1 MAKRRYPHR
10 GRCVAGVL
18 LVITLLAMAAPA
30 GAAELTID
38 PGAGAIQAG
47 IDSLLGSSTDPSD
60 TLILNPGTYN
70 EHTITIRKN
79 IMIRAADG
87 HGPADT
93 IIDAQSLGRIFDDA
107 GNYALA
113 IDNLTLQNGIASSS
127 SYYGHGGAIYAGSG
141 SVTVTSS
148 EISGCRS
155 GDSPGYVSGHGGAI
169 YSYSGSVTV
178 TSTTISGCQV
188 GDGTYSP
195 SGNGGAIY
203 TDIGI
208 VTVTSSTISN
218 CRAGDDFITGGWG
231 GAIATNS
238 GSVTVTSSTISDC
251 RAGDASV
258 GGGWGGAIATSS
270 GSVTVTSSTISNC
283 RAGNP
288 WGDGG
293 AIYTSSG
300 SGTVH
305 FSRLISNYAPDEGD
319 TFYGPIAAHDNWW
332 GSNAG
337 PSSDDLFS
345 GATAPTWLVL
355 GITASP
361 SAITTAETSTIRANL
376 SYHTDGSTVS
386 LAPGPD
392 TVPDGIPAAFAASNG
407 GVLPGS
413 ATTISGI
420 ASATFTPSG
429 AGTGTVSVTVDSAM
443 VSVPVELIP
452 IVSSIEPATG
462 PAAGV
467 TRVTITGTGFNGAS
481 GAAFDGTPGTNFT
494 VMDSTHI
501 TVDSPAHAPGTGH
514 VRVRSSSGSL
524 SAETSADIFIWT
536 GSATHLYVSA
546 SSPQTAG
553 TPFDFMVTALDALGN
568 RVSDYAGTVHLSSS
582 DAIATCPADYTFVPG
597 DAGVHNFPSG
607 ATFMTAGT
615 QFITAIDT
623 VDGTITGDSAGIDVG
638 AGPAAHF
645 TVTASATATAGI
657 PLTVLTVTAIDAAGN
672 TNDGYTG
679 TVHFTGSDATATYP
693 ADYTFVAG
701 DAGVHSFASEA
712 TLRTAGTQYITATDT
727 ITTSVTGTSGTI
739 TVSPGPATH
748 VTVTAPATAAVENPV
763 DFDVAA
769 VDDYENTV
777 TGYTGTVTFSSSDS
791 AATLPGASTLTGG
804 RGTFPATF
812 MTAGIQTITATGTD
826 GPSTITGTSGTIRVL
841 MATHFSVTAPA
852 SATTGLPLTITVT
865 ALDDDN
871 NPVTGYAGTV
881 HFTSSDP
888 AATLPADTTLT
899 GGTGAF
905 SAILRTLGPQTI
917 TATGPGSSTITG
929 TSGSIAVSD
938 RVYPSSPDDP
948 FPSSPGTGSGAGNPS
963 NLPLMTVTVNI
974 GGDSKAWQATVT
986 GTKLSEL
993 IVTGTVQN
1001 SAGGNLT
1008 APPGTVY
1015 QYISLVPARFNSIT
1029 KAVIRFTVPQAWLDE
1044 NNIDPKSIVLYR
1056 STANGWEALPTTIVE
1071 TRDGTVYY
1079 SAESTGFS
1087 LFAIAGMP
1095 GGAAA
1100 AVSAPVAATG
1110 GLAEGQEQVRTTTV
1124 KKAPAPTQTT
1134 APAPAIPAPAGSSGF
1149 PFMTPV
1155 LIVTGCVVLIAG
1167 GWYVRRWWIRRQN
1180 PALFKEYD

>member
-1 MAKRRYPHR
+1 MHVSLRRTIL
-10 GRCVAGVL
+10 AT
-18 LVITLLAMAAPA
+18 IILLALC
-30 GAAELTID
+30 GSV
-38 PGAGAIQAG
+38 QAG
-47 IDSLLGSSTDPSD
+47 
-60 TLILNPGTYN
+60 LNLWTGDGPFPQVSGQ
-70 EHTITIRKN
+70 
-79 IMIRAADG
+79 RAV
-87 HGPADT
+87 H
-93 IIDAQSLGRIFDDA
+93 
-107 GNYALA
+107 ALA
-113 IDNLTLQNGIASSS
+113 IS
-127 SYYGHGGAIYAGSG
+127 
-141 SVTVTSS
+141 
-148 EISGCRS
+148 
-155 GDSPGYVSGHGGAI
+155 
-169 YSYSGSVTV
+169 
-178 TSTTISGCQV
+178 
-188 GDGTYSP
+188 GDGTVIYS
-195 SGNGGAIY
+195 GLN
-203 TDIGI
+203 
-208 VTVTSSTISN
+208 
-218 CRAGDDFITGGWG
+218 
-231 GAIATNS
+231 
-238 GSVTVTSSTISDC
+238 
-251 RAGDASV
+251 
-258 GGGWGGAIATSS
+258 
-270 GSVTVTSSTISNC
+270 
-283 RAGNP
+283 
-288 WGDGG
+288 
-293 AIYTSSG
+293 
-300 SGTVH
+300 SGTVM
-305 FSRLISNYAPDEGD
+305 SL
-319 TFYGPIAAHDNWW
+319 TFGP
-332 GSNAG
+332 
-337 PSSDDLFS
+337 
-345 GATAPTWLVL
+345 
-355 GITASP
+355 
-361 SAITTAETSTIRANL
+361 
-376 SYHTDGSTVS
+376 
-386 LAPGPD
+386 
-392 TVPDGIPAAFAASNG
+392 
-407 GVLPGS
+407 
-413 ATTISGI
+413 
-420 ASATFTPSG
+420 TP
-429 AGTGTVSVTVDSAM
+429 V
-443 VSVPVELIP
+443 
-452 IVSSIEPATG
+452 VSSIEPATG
-462 PAAGV
+462 PAAGG
-467 TRVTITGTGFNGAS
+467 TTVTITGTGFTGAL
-481 GAAFDGTPGTNFT
+481 GAAFDGTPGTNF
-494 VMDSTHI
+494 VVVDSTHI
-501 TVDSPAHAPGTGH
+501 TVDSPAHVPGTGH
-514 VRVRSSSGSL
+514 VRVISPGRMSD
-524 SAETSADIFIWT
+524 ETSADVFTWT
-536 GSATHLYVSA
+536 GAATRLYVSA
-546 SSPQTAG
+546 VSPQTAG
-553 TPFDFMVTALDALGN
+553 TPFDFTVTALDALGN
-568 RVSDYAGTVHLSSS
+568 RVSDYAAAVHFSSS
-582 DAIATCPADYTFVPG
+582 DGSPTLPADYTFITADAGSHTFASGATLTTAGYQTLIANETPG
-597 DAGVHNFPSG
+597 DAANGNSSPIQVNAGTATHFSVTAPATATSG
-607 ATFMTAGT
+607 APFGITVTALDAYGNTATGYTGTVSFTSSDSAASLPAGSTLTNGVGSFSATLNTAGT
-615 QFITAIDT
+615 QIVTATDT
-623 VDGTITGDSAGIDVG
+623 VTGTITGDSAGIDVG
-638 AGPAAHF
+638 PGAVARFA
-645 TVTASATATAGI
+645 VTASATATAGT
-657 PLTVLTVTAIDAAGN
+657 PLTVLTLTAIDAAGN